1 MSKLVNCTAYEGGEL
16 NINFFENKID
26 LKRCCRGKPFYSCS
40 IEEFLKI
47 KDPIE
52 FSKTFEYLDYS
63 NYANTNFSS
72 KEDNFCHP
80 CYFPKNE
87 IKRVTVG
94 LSYACNLNC
103 YHCFYENHR
112 DTKELKELYF
122 ETLEKIKG
130 HNLDIIE
137 FTDRGEPFFYYYKI
151 RDYLKTLT
159 TEDAKTIKFLTN
171 LNLLSEERIKE
182 LKDISEKTGIHYKF
196 EASIDGITKEAY
208 ENTRINGKFDRVI
221 TNLKY
226 LLNNFDDVL
235 VNYTI
240 KKPNMTAT
248 REEIETFFKNLGV
261 WVVITY
267 DFFDE
272 DCKKLFIEKF

>member
-1 MSKLVNCTAYEGGEL
+1 MIARISV
-16 NINFFENKID
+16 
-26 LKRCCRGKPFYSCS
+26 S
-40 IEEFLKI
+40 
-47 KDPIE
+47 
-52 FSKTFEYLDYS
+52 
-63 NYANTNFSS
+63 
-72 KEDNFCHP
+72 
-80 CYFPKNE
+80 
-87 IKRVTVG
+87 
-94 LSYACNLNC
+94 
-103 YHCFYENHR
+103 
-112 DTKELKELYF
+112 
-122 ETLEKIKG
+122 
-130 HNLDIIE
+130 
-137 FTDRGEPFFYYYKI
+137 KI

-182 LKDISEKTGIHYKF
+182 LKNISEKTGIHYKF
-196 EASIDGITKEAY
+196 EASIDGISKEAY
-208 ENTRINGKFDRVI
+208 ENTRIYGKFDKVI

-240 KKPNMTAT
+240 KKPNMAAT

-272 DCKKLFIEKF
+272 DCKKLFLEKF